1 MLNNLTPTPATP
13 VAHPALAHRQA
24 IADQEPSQPKPLGPP
39 SPIRL
44 RIFHTPTQDLS
55 AAKLQEL
62 WDIYSPHHNTERAE
76 FEARITQKMDFV
88 TCYQNKK
95 TGELLGMT
103 AVRMDTVTLSDG
115 TKVYTVYSG
124 MSYISPAC
132 RGMRLLP
139 RTLARYGTRLKLRH
153 PFGNVWLWS
162 DAISYKPYVLSARSA
177 RTLYPSRN
185 TETPPRVKE
194 FMDWVG
200 TKYYGTQY
208 NAKMGTVRKAFNRL
222 KDHVAPITEKEL
234 ADPDI
239 RFFAERNP
247 GYQNGDGLLNVIPLS
262 WGNMATSTLRAIQ
275 KSIKKR
281 KSR

>member
-1 MLNNLTPTPATP
+1 
-13 VAHPALAHRQA
+13 V
-24 IADQEPSQPKPLGPP
+24 D
-39 SPIRL
+39 
-44 RIFHTPTQDLS
+44 
-55 AAKLQEL
+55 
-62 WDIYSPHHNTERAE
+62 
-76 FEARITQKMDFV
+76 FEHRITQKMDYV
-88 TCYQNKK
+88 TRYRDRK
-95 TGELLGMT
+95 TGTLLGMT
-103 AVRMDTVTLSDG
+103 AVRMDRTTLSDG
-115 TKVYTVYSG
+115 AVVYTLYSG

-177 RTLYPSRN
+177 RTLYPSRHHS
-185 TETPPRVKE
+185 TPKRVKE

-200 TKYYGTQY
+200 NKYYGTQY
-208 NAKMGTVRKAFNRL
+208 HAPSGTVRKEFNRL
-222 KDHVAPITEKEL
+222 KEHVAPITEKEL

-247 GYQNGDGLLNVIPLS
+247 GYQQGDGLLNVIPLT
-262 WGNMATSTLRAIQ
+262 WANMATSTWRAIQ
-275 KSIKKR
+275 KTIKKR